1 MNALRIILLS
11 PIAILRLILVLLITA
26 FIGITGWLWLKI
38 FGFSRKLQYWSMH
51 TWGKW
56 NMFILGVRSNHN
68 PIPAEQNF
76 ILMPNHRSYLDI
88 FIVAHYTPAA
98 MVGKAELK
106 KWPFLKLGAKLTNS
120 IFVSRQ
126 EMKSLIQ
133 TMHKIQKSVEQG
145 IPVIIFPEGTTSTGP
160 FTKSFKS
167 GSFKI
172 AAETGI
178 KIIPMAIHFED
189 EKDSWV
195 NNDTFVGHFLRQMGK
210 PITKVRIRY
219 GNPIVNHNY
228 KILQQETKSQIDLM
242 IKDLSHPGRI

>member
-1 MNALRIILLS
+1 M
-11 PIAILRLILVLLITA
+11 VLLISV
-26 FIGITGWLWLKI
+26 FIGITGWFWLKL
-38 FGFSRKLQYWSMH
+38 FGFSRELQYWSMH

-56 NMFILGVRSNHN
+56 NMFILGLRTTQNS
-68 PIPAEQNF
+68 IPTERNF

-88 FIVAHYTPAA
+88 FIVARYTPAA
-98 MVGKAELK
+98 MVGKAELR

-133 TMHKIQKSVEQG
+133 TMHKIKKSVEQS

-160 FTKSFKS
+160 FTKHFKS

-195 NNDTFVGHFLRQMGK
+195 NNATFVGHFLRQMGK
-210 PITKVRIRY
+210 PFTKVRIHY
-219 GNPIVNHNY
+219 GNPIINDDY

-242 IKDLSHPGRI
+242 IKNLTEPDRF